1 MGMEVNGVAAAS
13 SYQSQNSQAAKPVSH
28 VSSVTTTTDKS
39 NEVVVDSAKS
49 AASNVAVS
57 VGQAA
62 DSEKNGSSAK
72 DNDKAKKQAESM
84 ADVKDIRKVLNNNNT
99 IAEFGYNE
107 PTNRITIKIKDKDT
121 DEVIKEIP
129 SEKALEMLAKAW
141 ELAGIIVDERR

>member
-13 SYQSQNSQAAKPVSH
+13 SYQSQNSQAAKPVSQ
-28 VSSVTTTTDKS
+28 VSSVTSATDKS

-62 DSEKNGSSAK
+62 DSEKNGSNAN
-72 DNDKAKKQAESM
+72 DNDKAKKQ
-84 ADVKDIRKVLNNNNT
+84 ADVKDIRKVLNNNT

-141 ELAGIIVDERR
+141 ELAGIMVDERR

>member
-13 SYQSQNSQAAKPVSH
+13 SYQSQNSQAAKPVSQ
-28 VSSVTTTTDKS
+28 VSSVTSATDKS
-39 NEVVVDSAKS
+39 NEVVDSAKS

-62 DSEKNGSSAK
+62 DSEKNGSNAN

-84 ADVKDIRKVLNNNNT
+84 ADVKDIRKVLNNNT

>member
-13 SYQSQNSQAAKPVSH
+13 SYQSQNLQAAKPVSQ
-28 VSSVTTTTDKS
+28 VSSVTSATDKS
-39 NEVVVDSAKS
+39 NEVIVDSAKS

-57 VGQAA
+57 IGQAS
-62 DSEKNGSSAK
+62 DSEKNGSNAN

-84 ADVKDIRKVLNNNNT
+84 ADVKDIRKVLNNNT
-99 IAEFGYNE
+99 IAEFGYE

>member
-13 SYQSQNSQAAKPVSH
+13 SYQSQNLQAAKPVSQ
-28 VSSVTTTTDKS
+28 VSSVTSATDKS
-39 NEVVVDSAKS
+39 NEVIVDSAKS

-62 DSEKNGSSAK
+62 

-84 ADVKDIRKVLNNNNT
+84 ADVKDIRKVLNNNT

>member
-13 SYQSQNSQAAKPVSH
+13 SYQSQNSQAAKPVSQ
-28 VSSVTTTTDKS
+28 VSSVTSATDKS

-62 DSEKNGSSAK
+62 DSEKNGSSAN

-84 ADVKDIRKVLNNNNT
+84 ADVKDIRKVLNNNT

-107 PTNRITIKIKDKDT
+107 PTNRITIKIKDT

-141 ELAGIIVDERR
+141 ELAGIMVDERR

>member
-1 MGMEVNGVAAAS
+1 MGIEVNGVAAAS
-13 SYQSQNSQAAKPVSH
+13 SYQNQTSQAAKPVSQ
-28 VSSVTTTTDKS
+28 VSSVTSATDKS

-57 VGQAA
+57 IGQAA
-62 DSEKNGSSAK
+62 DSEKNGN
-72 DNDKAKKQAESM
+72 NDAQKEQQKQASSM
-84 ADVKDIRKVLNNNNT
+84 ADVKDIRKVLNNNT

-121 DEVIKEIP
+121 NEVIKEIP

-141 ELAGIIVDERR
+141 ELAGIMVDERR

>member
-62 DSEKNGSSAK
+62 DSEKK
-72 DNDKAKKQAESM
+72 AESM
-84 ADVKDIRKVLNNNNT
+84 ADVKDIRKVLNNNT

-121 DEVIKEIP
+121 DEVIKEIL

>member
-13 SYQSQNSQAAKPVSH
+13 SYQSQNLQAAKPVSQA
-28 VSSVTTTTDKS
+28 SSVTSATDKS

-62 DSEKNGSSAK
+62 DSEKNGSNAN
-72 DNDKAKKQAESM
+72 DNDKAKKQ
-84 ADVKDIRKVLNNNNT
+84 ADVKDIRKVLNNNT

>member
-13 SYQSQNSQAAKPVSH
+13 SYQSQNLQAAKPVSQ
-28 VSSVTTTTDKS
+28 VSSVTSATDKS
-39 NEVVVDSAKS
+39 NEVIVDSAKS

-84 ADVKDIRKVLNNNNT
+84 ADIRKVLNNNT

-121 DEVIKEIP
+121 NEVIKVIP

>member
-13 SYQSQNSQAAKPVSH
+13 SYQSQNLQAAKPVSQ
-28 VSSVTTTTDKS
+28 VSSVTSATDKS
-39 NEVVVDSAKS
+39 NEVV
-49 AASNVAVS
+49 VAVS

-62 DSEKNGSSAK
+62 DSEKNGSNAN

-84 ADVKDIRKVLNNNNT
+84 ADVKDIRKVLNNNT

-141 ELAGIIVDERR
+141 ELAGIMVDERR

>member
-39 NEVVVDSAKS
+39 NEVVVDSA
-49 AASNVAVS
+49 ASNVAVS

-84 ADVKDIRKVLNNNNT
+84 ADVKDIRKVLNNNT

-141 ELAGIIVDERR
+141 ELAGIMVDERR